1 MSSERVDN
9 HMVLSS
15 EIGDTARESVV
26 GVRQLRSVVCTKSRG
41 GSVGDGIVREVDE
54 EVSKTREVV
63 VREELGEHVG
73 NVELGWS
80 PEASNS
86 LDVVIVT
93 AIVSDPK
100 LT

>member
-1 MSSERVDN
+1 M
-9 HMVLSS
+9 
-15 EIGDTARESVV
+15 T
-26 GVRQLRSVVCTKSRG
+26 RG
-41 GSVGDGIVREVDE
+41 GVVVNRQVREVVSTEMRGSSVGDGIVREVDE

-63 VREELGEHVG
+63 VREEFGEHVG

-80 PEASNS
+80 PEAAYS